1 MARTWLCALALL
13 LAPQE
18 RPWSRVA
25 PGTALQFPRDHGAH
39 VDFQTEWWYVTANL
53 EDERGR
59 RFGVQLTFFRS
70 GLGPSRPPDQAE
82 PLRAHHA
89 WAAHLVL
96 IDVDGQRTLLAERL
110 RRGGSLVSAST
121 AGLDIDVEDWSMT
134 QGADGRIALA
144 AADPTVGIGLEL
156 ELTPEKPL
164 VLHGAGGVSLKGSE
178 PGNASIYASWTRLAA
193 AGRVVLGGEAYAV
206 RGAAWLDHEWGTSQL
221 GAGVVGW
228 DWFGLQLDDG
238 RELMLYGLRRADGT
252 TDPLSAGT
260 LVERDGTARALARAD
275 FEVAVQATW
284 ESPHSSARYPSLW
297 TIAVPQ
303 AGLELEV
310 RPLAADCELDT
321 RSTDVIYWEGP
332 VELFEQAS
340 GRPAGRGYAEL
351 VGYAHPMTGRF

>member
-1 MARTWLCALALL
+1 LACALALL
-13 LAPQE
+13 LASQE

-25 PGTALQFPRDHGAH
+25 PGTALEFPRDHGAH
-39 VDFQTEWWYVTANL
+39 FDFRTEWWYVTANL
-53 EDERGR
+53 EDEGGR
-59 RFGVQLTFFRS
+59 RFGAQLTFFRS
-70 GLGPSRPPDQAE
+70 GLGPSRPPDEAA

-89 WAAHLVL
+89 WAGHLALV
-96 IDVDGQRTLLAERL
+96 DVEGQRTLLAERL
-110 RRGGSLVSAST
+110 RRDGSSLVQAST
-121 AGLDIDVEDWSMT
+121 AGLELFLEDWSMT

-144 AADPTVGIGLEL
+144 AADPTAGIGIEL
-156 ELTPEKPL
+156 ELSPAKPL
-164 VLHGAGGVSLKGSE
+164 VLHGAGGVSSKGSE

-193 AGRVVLGGEAYAV
+193 AGRVVLGGEARAV

-252 TDPLSAGT
+252 VDPLSGGT
-260 LVERDGTARALARAD
+260 LVERDGTARALVGTD

-284 ESPHSSARYPSLW
+284 ESPRSSARYPARW
-297 TIAVPQ
+297 TIAVPR
-303 AGLELEV
+303 AGLALEA
-310 RPLAADCELDT
+310 RPLSADCELDT

-332 VELFEQAS
+332 VELRERAT